1 MKGLLHLPRVCGGV
15 PFPYCISFLM
25 LNLLRARGDVPH
37 ALRIVM
43 TLRLF
48 TPRTRGCPRV
58 FFAPILRSLIYPAPA
73 GMYLI
78 ESGMKPKEIH
88 LPRVCGGVPWRM
100 VCPPPAYTFTPRSR
114 GVFPMRLTA
123 DHLHADLPRARE
135 DVPE

>member
-1 MKGLLHLPRVCGGV
+1 
-15 PFPYCISFLM
+15 M
-25 LNLLRARGDVPH
+25 LNLPRARGDVPH

-48 TPRTRGCPRV
+48 TPRLRGCT
-58 FFAPILRSLIYPAPA
+58 FATHICNFSPFIYPASA
-73 GMYLI
+73 GVYPGGWCVRRLRT
-78 ESGMKPKEIH
+78 H
-88 LPRVCGGVPWRM
+88 LPRARG
-100 VCPPPAYTFTPRSR
+100 